1 MRRRTIDRD
10 IDRILA
16 RLRDVI
22 REQGYTQLEVQ
33 EALGWGR
40 SYISQLV
47 TRQKTLRMDQL
58 HEILHVIGVKPEDF
72 WGEVYGFG
80 GPYKAQRHPPP
91 KPRRP
96 GDPPEIDP
104 DELAS
109 LKKLL
114 LGLVALLKKKSV
126 IKAADL
132 ERAVAAARRE

>member
-47 TRQKTLRMDQL
+47 TKQKSLRVDQVL
-58 HEILHVIGVKPEDF
+58 MILKVVNADPGELF
-72 WGEVYGFG
+72 GEVFQFG
-80 GPYKAQRHPPP
+80 DSAPG
-91 KPRRP
+91 RRAAP
-96 GDPPEIDP
+96 SQAPEAA
-104 DELAS
+104 EMRQLGM
-109 LKKLL
+109 LFE
-114 LGLVALLKKKSV
+114 GLVGALKKKNF
-126 IKAADL
+126 IDAAEL
-132 ERAVAAARRE
+132 AAAIKRAGATT